1 MRIAERQT
9 TPTRTP
15 TTTSRATPERSNDS
29 NPVREAMH
37 NQTTAFFPDH
47 PTPLQ
52 TLTPKDIEAMRAESS
67 EDDTIS
73 PIVMADLVGKTTTYK
88 REETLEIL
96 RDMMDEHTG
105 KPRAN
110 KILAIIKY
118 VPPRTGR
125 HLHTHRRIIQTKEGE
140 KAG

>member
-1 MRIAERQT
+1 MR
-9 TPTRTP
+9 
-15 TTTSRATPERSNDS
+15 
-29 NPVREAMH
+29 
-37 NQTTAFFPDH
+37 AFFADH
-47 PTPLQ
+47 PTPVQ
-52 TLTPKDIEAMRAESS
+52 TLTPKDIEAMKAESS

-73 PIVMADLVGKTTTYK
+73 PIVMADLVGKMTTYK

-125 HLHTHRRIIQTKEGE
+125 HLPTGE
-140 KAG
+140 SYKQRKARKRLRSTSGQ